1 MDVLANLLG
10 GFQGAF
16 SPTYLMICLLGVLLG
31 QIVGALPGIGP
42 SAAIALLLPIT
53 FGGDP
58 TSALI
63 MFAGIYAGSQYGGT
77 LTSVL
82 VNVPGEAS
90 GVMTAVD
97 GHQMARQGRAGV
109 ALGIAAIGSFIA
121 GTVGLVGL
129 VLLAPALA
137 GFALAFGPPEY
148 FALVLLG
155 LTCLAVVGDSVIKGL
170 AMGVAGLLLST
181 VGIDSQTGVPRLNFG
196 QLWLLDGIEFI
207 VLAVALFGLG
217 EVLATCN
224 IGTAQP
230 VIDKI
235 GRMLPSREDWRAARW
250 PIARGSVIG
259 FIVGVLP
266 GTGATIAAFVSY
278 IVEKRLAKDPSRF
291 GRGAIEGVA
300 GPESANNGA
309 VSGSFVP
316 MFSLGVPGSGA
327 TAIMLGALIM
337 YGLRPG
343 PDLFHTNSDMI
354 WTVIA
359 SMFIANVLLLI
370 LNLPLAGVFARL
382 LRVPY
387 KWLYPPIVA
396 ICITGVYSQA
406 NSIHDCWML
415 VVFGALG
422 WGMKRYDWPIAP
434 AVLGLV
440 LGPMFETTLR
450 QSMAMSH
457 GSFSIFVTRPI
468 SAILVFGALL
478 AVLTPVALH
487 MISKART
494 RALAP

>member
-1 MDVLANLLG
+1 
-10 GFQGAF
+10 
-16 SPTYLMICLLGVLLG
+16 
-31 QIVGALPGIGP
+31 
-42 SAAIALLLPIT
+42 
-53 FGGDP
+53 
-58 TSALI
+58 
-63 MFAGIYAGSQYGGT
+63 
-77 LTSVL
+77 
-82 VNVPGEAS
+82 
-90 GVMTAVD
+90 
-97 GHQMARQGRAGV
+97 
-109 ALGIAAIGSFIA
+109 
-121 GTVGLVGL
+121 
-129 VLLAPALA
+129 
-137 GFALAFGPPEY
+137 
-148 FALVLLG
+148 
-155 LTCLAVVGDSVIKGL
+155 
-170 AMGVAGLLLST
+170 
-181 VGIDSQTGVPRLNFG
+181 
-196 QLWLLDGIEFI
+196 
-207 VLAVALFGLG
+207 
-217 EVLATCN
+217 
-224 IGTAQP
+224 
-230 VIDKI
+230 
-235 GRMLPSREDWRAARW
+235 
-250 PIARGSVIG
+250 
-259 FIVGVLP
+259 
-266 GTGATIAAFVSY
+266 
-278 IVEKRLAKDPSRF
+278 
-291 GRGAIEGVA
+291 
-300 GPESANNGA
+300 
-309 VSGSFVP
+309 

-450 QSMAMSH
+450 QSMTMSH